1 MTAQIM
7 AKRETNAQANAS
19 GLIVLVEMGLRSK
32 FLKPYIL
39 IGREADI
46 LGGPSYVKHPFRC
59 PIPRTPIPAIREDVS
74 SSRFAPG
81 SPLPKER
88 GC

>member
-1 MTAQIM
+1 M
-7 AKRETNAQANAS
+7 AKRGTGAQANAS
-19 GLIVLVEMGLRSK
+19 GLIVLVEMGLRSR

-39 IGREADI
+39 IGSEADV
-46 LGGPSYVKHPFRC
+46 LGGPSYVKHPFLY
-59 PIPRTPIPAIREDVS
+59 PIPQTPIHTIRENVS

>member
-1 MTAQIM
+1 M
-7 AKRETNAQANAS
+7 AKREINAQANAS

-32 FLKPYIL
+32 FLKRYIL
-39 IGREADI
+39 IGSEADV
-46 LGGPSYVKHPFRC
+46 LGGPSYVKHPFLC
-59 PIPRTPIPAIREDVS
+59 PIPRTPIPTIREDVS